1 MGRVR
6 LGRLQLQQLP
16 LGLDTRHRTE
26 YGSTGQDDTS
36 WATPGVSWLIR
47 AYEEDNVCDVHQG

>member
-26 YGSTGQDDTS
+26 YGSTVQDDTS
-36 WATPGVSWLIR
+36 WATPGMTLCIR
-47 AYEEDNVCDVHQG
+47 ADEEDNTCDVHQG